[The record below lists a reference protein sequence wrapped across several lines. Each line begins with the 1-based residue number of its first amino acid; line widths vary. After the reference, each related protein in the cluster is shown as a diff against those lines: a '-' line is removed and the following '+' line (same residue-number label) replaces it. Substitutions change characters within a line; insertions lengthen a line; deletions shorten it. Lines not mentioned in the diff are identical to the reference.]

1 MKAINR
7 QPSGFTLIELIM
19 VIVILGILSAFALP
33 KFADLGGDA
42 REAAVS
48 GLVGSAKAASAIV
61 HAAWLAG
68 GSTGTSVTLEGSTTV
83 TTNTAGYPL
92 ESSAGIGAAL
102 DADGFDYSAG
112 TADSSADYELGSSA
126 TCHLLYNDDT
136 SPPTITFDDAT
147 C

>member
-1 MKAINR
+1 MKAIR
-7 QPSGFTLIELIM
+7 IHQSGFTLIELIM

-33 KFADLGGDA
+33 KFADLSGDA
-42 REAAVS
+42 QEAAVN
-48 GLVGSAKAASAIV
+48 GLVGTAKASSAIV

-68 GSTGTSVTLEGSTTV
+68 GSTGTSVTLEGSVTV
-83 TTNTAGYPL
+83 TTNAAGYPL

-102 DADGFDYSAG
+102 DADGFTYSAG
-112 TADSSADYELGSSA
+112 TADTSADYELGSSA

-136 SPPTITFDDAT
+136 TPPTISFDNAS